1 MGAAFAFALS
11 SAFNPTLF
19 AASMLMLYSA
29 RPGKLMLGYL
39 LGAYTASITLGMV
52 IVFALPTSNT
62 VSTSRN
68 TVSPGVDLALGLL
81 ALLIALVLLSG
92 PHERVKERR
101 EKRKLRKEEKKKG
114 PPRWRQA
121 LDKGSPRIAFV
132 VGIVLSFPGAS
143 YLIALD
149 LLHKQDLPTGATALC
164 VIAFCLIQM
173 ILLEIPVLGFA
184 LAPKR
189 TVSAITS
196 FKSWISRD
204 ARRIAGWAALL
215 IGVLLV
221 VRGILELLR

>member
-1 MGAAFAFALS
+1 VGAAFAFALS

-19 AASMLMLYSA
+19 TALMVMLYSA
-29 RPGKLMLGYL
+29 RPGRLMLGYL

-52 IVFALPTSNT
+52 IVFALPDSST
-62 VSTSRN
+62 VSTTRN
-68 TVSPGVDLALGLL
+68 TLSPAVDMALGLL
-81 ALLIALVLLSG
+81 ALLIALVLLTG
-92 PHERVKERR
+92 PHERGTERR
-101 EKRKLRKEEKKKG
+101 EKRKLKKKNKG
-114 PPRWRQA
+114 PPRWRRA

-132 VGIVLSFPGAS
+132 VGVALSLPGAS
-143 YLIALD
+143 YLIALG

-184 LAPKR
+184 FAPER
-189 TVSAITS
+189 TLSAIES

-204 ARRIAGWAALL
+204 ARGIAGWAAFL

-221 VRGILELLR
+221 VRGVLELLR